1 MCGMSQPPNNRSSAT
16 PPARP
21 DASMSLLTHV
31 MDHGLDEGYA
41 QATAQRRADG
51 TAGLPRTL
59 KAKLGLAAG
68 LVIAAMV
75 VTLGAAQARV
85 SAPVLA
91 KERQELID
99 RVKRADEHADGVE
112 RDIERLRGTVADRQ
126 RAALKQQGGG
136 DEGQLVGLLSG
147 ATEVRGPGVKLV
159 VDDAKG
165 SSSGGGGGPRE
176 SAGFSDTGRVRD
188 RDMQRIVNGLW
199 QSGAEAVSINGQRL
213 TALSAIRAAGDAIL
227 VDNKPLVPPYE
238 VLAIGDKKRLG
249 PTFQNSADGQ
259 YLHVLQ
265 ESYGIRYGLTAEND
279 VRLLYRREP
288 DRTDSYS
295 RRAEE
300 GCIVIA
306 VLGLVAGVVAGLLV
320 RPEVLGRGGA
330 LSADRRGG
338 GAGRGVRRSA
348 RDAGRHLRGQGLRGV
363 VPVERGGRR
372 VDRLPR

>member
-165 SSSGGGGGPRE
+165 SSSGGGSGPRE

-279 VRLLYRREP
+279 VRLPAASSLTV
-288 DRTDSYS
+288 RTAT
-295 RRAEE
+295 AEE
-300 GCIVIA
+300 
-306 VLGLVAGVVAGLLV
+306 
-320 RPEVLGRGGA
+320 PKKGA
-330 LSADRRGG
+330 S
-338 GAGRGVRRSA
+338 
-348 RDAGRHLRGQGLRGV
+348 
-363 VPVERGGRR
+363 
-372 VDRLPR
+372 

>member
-1 MCGMSQPPNNRSSAT
+1 MSGMSQPPNNRSSAT

-31 MDHGLDEGYA
+31 MDHSLDEGYA
-41 QATAQRRADG
+41 EASARRRADG
-51 TAGLPRTL
+51 TAGLPRSL

-68 LVIAAMV
+68 LVVAAMV

-85 SAPVLA
+85 AAPVLA

-99 RVKRADEHADGVE
+99 RVERADAH
-112 RDIERLRGTVADRQ
+112 DIERLRAEVEDRQ
-126 RAALKQQGGG
+126 GEVLKQPGG
-136 DEGQLVGLLSG
+136 ERARLLALLSG

-199 QSGAEAVSINGQRL
+199 QAGAEAVSINGQRL

-227 VDNKPLVPPYE
+227 VDNRPLVPPYE
-238 VLAIGDKKRLG
+238 VLAVGDKKRLG
-249 PTFQNSADGQ
+249 TTFQDSVDGQ

-265 ESYGIRYGLTAEND
+265 ESYGIRYT
-279 VRLLYRREP
+279 
-288 DRTDSYS
+288 
-295 RRAEE
+295 
-300 GCIVIA
+300 
-306 VLGLVAGVVAGLLV
+306 
-320 RPEVLGRGGA
+320 
-330 LSADRRGG
+330 LSAVDEVKLPAASSLTVHTATAVEPKK
-338 GAGRGVRRSA
+338 GAS
-348 RDAGRHLRGQGLRGV
+348 
-363 VPVERGGRR
+363 
-372 VDRLPR
+372 

>member
-68 LVIAAMV
+68 LVLAAMV

-112 RDIERLRGTVADRQ
+112 RDIERLRGTVAGRQ

-136 DEGQLVGLLSG
+136 DQGQLVGLLSG

-279 VRLLYRREP
+279 VRLPAASSLTV
-288 DRTDSYS
+288 RTAT
-295 RRAEE
+295 AEE
-300 GCIVIA
+300 
-306 VLGLVAGVVAGLLV
+306 
-320 RPEVLGRGGA
+320 PKKGA
-330 LSADRRGG
+330 S
-338 GAGRGVRRSA
+338 
-348 RDAGRHLRGQGLRGV
+348 
-363 VPVERGGRR
+363 
-372 VDRLPR
+372 